1 MPSEQVD
8 TPRDDAPPARILV
21 VEDEPLIAMM
31 LADMLED
38 LGFAIAASFTRLAPT
53 LEYLARNDIDI
64 ALLDVNLGDERIDP
78 IADLLAART
87 CPFIFTTG
95 YGQTGVPLRYAN
107 RPVLQKPFQ
116 IRDLE
121 TTLRQQLDA
130 PGRL

>member
-1 MPSEQVD
+1 VPSEQAD
-8 TPRDDAPPARILV
+8 NPPDNAPPARILV

-38 LGFAIAASFTRLAPT
+38 LGFAIAAAFTRVAPT
-53 LEYLARNDIDI
+53 LEYLAQNDIDI

-78 IADLLAART
+78 IADLLAARAR
-87 CPFIFTTG
+87 PFIFTTG
-95 YGQTGVPLRYAN
+95 YGQTGVPPRYAN

-121 TTLRQQLDA
+121 TTLRQELDV
-130 PGRL
+130 PDRL